1 MKHAILAVIT
11 CCAIAGV
18 ASEAAAQT
26 PKKAVTPANKSAPAV
41 VAKKSPSLPSRP
53 TTSKPAATKTPV
65 VTSANPGTRY
75 TTNRRYYG
83 RQPVRRVYAPQQ
95 PSADRY
101 REIQDALATRGYLKT
116 PSNGVWDKNSM
127 DAMQKFQ
134 QDQQLE
140 ATGKLTA
147 RSLGALGLGPRT
159 PVASSTP
166 PAGSPGGANPAG
178 DTAPQ
183 Q

>member
-1 MKHAILAVIT
+1 MKHAILAVIS

-18 ASEAAAQT
+18 EADAQSQ
-26 PKKAVTPANKSAPAV
+26 KKAATPASKTAPAV
-41 VAKKSPSLPSRP
+41 AGKKSPSSPLKSSS
-53 TTSKPAATKTPV
+53 SKPTATKTPA
-65 VTSANPGTRY
+65 VTAAKPGTRY
-75 TTNRRYYG
+75 TPNRRYYA
-83 RQPVRRVYAPQQ
+83 RQPVRRVYTPQQ

-101 REIQDALATRGYLKT
+101 REIQDALASRGYLKT

-159 PVASSTP
+159 PVASSML
-166 PAGSPGGANPAG
+166 PAGAPGANPAG
-178 DTAPQ
+178 DAPQ

>member
-1 MKHAILAVIT
+1 MKHAILAVIS

-18 ASEAAAQT
+18 ATEAAAQSQ
-26 PKKAVTPANKSAPAV
+26 KKAATPATKTAPVA
-41 VAKKSPSLPSRP
+41 VAKKSPSSPAKP
-53 TTSKPAATKTPV
+53 TTSKPAATKPS
-65 VTSANPGTRY
+65 VTAAKPGTRY
-75 TTNRRYYG
+75 TANRRYYA
-83 RQPVRRVYAPQQ
+83 RQPVRRVYTPQQ

-116 PSNGVWDKNSM
+116 PSTGVWDKNSM

-166 PAGSPGGANPAG
+166 PANAPGGANPAG
-178 DTAPQ
+178 DAPQ